1 MYLFHCK
8 KIYTHIFILY
18 GFLLTW
24 ESNSM
29 RYKKTTSSLCSL
41 MAACRGCLV
50 LLLNMAYSK
59 GAVMWEKSSGVKSFC
74 GGQRHSRNEWWET
87 IGCIKWAIK
96 WSTTEYIWKWK
107 QEQLKRVDA
116 VHRSN
121 LKKGLDT
128 FRSFLLYFFFFNTLS
143 SLVNLRLTTK
153 PAFPLLFSLLSPLL
167 SIHLSFLPISLP
179 CSTFLYFTKRTNKNK
194 KDILLTLEFYN
205 TSLMTNNEF
214 QGQS

>member
-128 FRSFLLYFFFFNTLS
+128 FRSFLLYFFSSTL
-143 SLVNLRLTTK
+143 
-153 PAFPLLFSLLSPLL
+153 FPLL
-167 SIHLSFLPISLP
+167 SISDSLQNLLFHFYSPSSLLSFLFISLSSLFP
-179 CSTFLYFTKRTNKNK
+179 YLAQLFS
-194 KDILLTLEFYN
+194 ILLKEPTRTKK
-205 TSLMTNNEF
+205 TSY
-214 QGQS
+214 

>member
-107 QEQLKRVDA
+107 QEQLKRVDD

-121 LKKGLDT
+121 LMKGLDT
-128 FRSFLLYFFFFNTLS
+128 FRSFLLYFFLQHSFLSCQSQTHYKTCFSTFILPPLS
-143 SLVNLRLTTK
+143 SPFYSSLFPPYFLT
-153 PAFPLLFSLLSPLL
+153 LLNFSL
-167 SIHLSFLPISLP
+167 
-179 CSTFLYFTKRTNKNK
+179 
-194 KDILLTLEFYN
+194 FY
-205 TSLMTNNEF
+205 
-214 QGQS
+214 